1 MNLYV
6 PTDLQV
12 MQPVPVLRG
21 LGLADGF
28 LTSISCF
35 LLSFSFPFP
44 LAMEMMHIYICHYD
58 SKNYSDLFSCFC
70 K

>member
-1 MNLYV
+1 MNQYD

-12 MQPVPVLRG
+12 IQPVPVLRG
-21 LGLADGF
+21 LKLAVGF

-44 LAMEMMHIYICHYD
+44 LAMGIVHI
-58 SKNYSDLFSCFC
+58 
-70 K
+70 